1 VWFQKLPASLF
12 DQEFEPTLIHYDNQ
26 TCINLSKNHVFHDK
40 SKHIEIK
47 YHYIRYMVQRGVV
60 EIRYI
65 STDDHIMN
73 ILTKPLSRVKYEYFI
88 DNLGMM

>member
-1 VWFQKLPASLF
+1 VWFQKLLASLF

-26 TCINLSKNHVFHDK
+26 NCINISENHVFHDK

-60 EIRYI
+60 ELQYI
-65 STDDHIMN
+65 STDENISN